1 MKKFFLFFVA
11 ALFFSLSALAREELI
26 IKTFDENSFDL
37 REKIGKVVIV
47 NIWAAWCL
55 DCRKEILV
63 LDELYQEYKDQ
74 GLEIIGVSIDKK
86 RDRKK
91 ALAVSKTLK
100 YSNGMFV
107 EASKISLE
115 EPNAIPLNYIFDKSG
130 NLVATLNGDG
140 GELTKQNFEKVIK
153 KLLKKE

>member
-1 MKKFFLFFVA
+1 MKKFFLFFLS
-11 ALFFSLSALAREELI
+11 ALLFSLSALAQEELI

-55 DCRKEILV
+55 DCRKEIPI

-91 ALAVSKTLK
+91 ALAVSKTVK
-100 YSNGMFV
+100 YPNGMFA

-115 EPNAIPLNYIFDKSG
+115 EPDAIPLNYIFDKSG
-130 NLVATLNGDG
+130 NLVATLNGDD
-140 GELTKQNFEKVIK
+140 GELTKQDFEKVIK

>member
-63 LDELYQEYKDQ
+63 LDEIYQEYKDQ
-74 GLEIIGVSIDKK
+74 GLEIIGISIDKK

-91 ALAVSKTLK
+91 ALAVSKAVK
-100 YSNGMFV
+100 YPNGMFA

-115 EPNAIPLNYIFDKSG
+115 EPNAIPLNYIFDKNG
-130 NLVATLNGDG
+130 NLAATLNGDG

-153 KLLKKE
+153 KLLKK

>member
-91 ALAVSKTLK
+91 ALAVSKTVK
-100 YSNGMFV
+100 YPNGMFA

-115 EPNAIPLNYIFDKSG
+115 EPNAIPLNYIFDKNG

-140 GELTKQNFEKVIK
+140 GELTKQDFEKVIK

>member
-1 MKKFFLFFVA
+1 MKNFFLFFLS
-11 ALFFSLSALAREELI
+11 ALFFSFSALAQEELI

-37 REKIGKVVIV
+37 REKIGKVLIV

-55 DCRKEILV
+55 DCRKEILI
-63 LDELYQEYKDQ
+63 LNELYQEYKDQ

-91 ALAVSKTLK
+91 ALAVSKTVK
-100 YSNGMFV
+100 YPNGMFF

-115 EPNAIPLNYIFDKSG
+115 EPNAIPLNYIFDKNG

-140 GELTKQNFEKVIK
+140 GELTKQDFEKVIK

>member
-1 MKKFFLFFVA
+1 MRKFFLFFVS
-11 ALFFSLSALAREELI
+11 ALFFSLSALAQEELI

-55 DCRKEILV
+55 DCRKEIPV

-74 GLEIIGVSIDKK
+74 GLEIIGLSIDKK

-91 ALAVSKTLK
+91 ALAVSKTAK
-100 YSNGMFV
+100 YPNAMFA

-115 EPNAIPLNYIFDKSG
+115 EPNTIPLNYIFDKSG

>member
-1 MKKFFLFFVA
+1 VKKIFLFFVST
-11 ALFFSLSALAREELI
+11 LFLSLSALAQEELI

-55 DCRKEILV
+55 DCRKEIPV

-74 GLEIIGVSIDKK
+74 GLEIIGLSIDNKK
-86 RDRKK
+86 DQKK
-91 ALAVSKTLK
+91 AFAVSKTAK

-115 EPNAIPLNYIFDKSG
+115 EPNAIPLNYIFDRSG

-140 GELTKQNFEKVIK
+140 GELTKTDFEKVIK
-153 KLLKKE
+153 KLFKK

>member
-63 LDELYQEYKDQ
+63 LDQLYQEYKDQ

-91 ALAVSKTLK
+91 ALAVSKTVK
-100 YSNGMFV
+100 YPNGMFA

-115 EPNAIPLNYIFDKSG
+115 EPNAIPLNYIFDKNG

-140 GELTKQNFEKVIK
+140 GELTKQDFEKVIK